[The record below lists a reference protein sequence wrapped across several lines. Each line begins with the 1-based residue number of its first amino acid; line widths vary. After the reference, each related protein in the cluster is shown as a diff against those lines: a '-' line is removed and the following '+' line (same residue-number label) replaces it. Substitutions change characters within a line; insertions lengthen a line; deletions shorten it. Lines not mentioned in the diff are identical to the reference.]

1 MFYDTATHRLYYT
14 QSGDSRLFYRY
25 FTPESEVV
33 GAEEFV
39 GNSSVDLST
48 VSGMTLASGNVL
60 YGSSADGSLRSVPFS
75 NGAITGT
82 ATVVSGD
89 GTWRYRAMFVP
100 NS

>member
-33 GAEEFV
+33 GAQEFL

-48 VSGMTLASGNVL
+48 VSGMTLASGQVL
-60 YGSSADGSLRSVPFS
+60 YGSSVDGALRSVPFS
-75 NGAITGT
+75 GGAITGT
-82 ATVVSGD
+82 PTGVSND
-89 GTWRYRAMFVP
+89 NTWRYLAIFVP
-100 NS
+100 NN